1 MRYFIVDDDTGSRT
15 MLKKIITEGDL
26 GVVIGEAENGESC
39 LLPILKMHPDV
50 VLIDLLMPVMDG
62 IETIEHL
69 RNEGYEGQFIMIS
82 QIVNKTMVGEAYEKG
97 VEFFIHKPINRMEVQ
112 SVLKKVTEQFRLKD
126 SLQSIRESL
135 EKIGTVKTVQRQ
147 QSVKEIV
154 LSILNDMGIIG
165 EVGSDDI
172 VSIMEHIMNQHNAE
186 TQIPPLKDLYESVA
200 TKMGLNQVEAKKE
213 SKAIE
218 QRIRRTILVAVN
230 NLASLGSI
238 DYTNPEFE
246 YYAPRYFDFQE
257 IRNQMIHI
265 RESSRERIKI
275 KVNSKKF
282 LQVLYIETK
291 EKYKQQ
297 AEKNKY

>member
-1 MRYFIVDDDTGSRT
+1 

-26 GVVIGEAENGESC
+26 GVVIGDAENGESC
-39 LLPILKMHPDV
+39 LLPILKMNPDV

-62 IETIEHL
+62 IETMEHL
-69 RNEGYEGQFIMIS
+69 RIQGYEGQFIMIS

-97 VEFFIHKPINRMEVQ
+97 VEFFIHKPINRVEVQ
-112 SVLKKVTEQFRLKD
+112 SILKKVTDQFRLKH

-172 VSIMEHIMNQHNAE
+172 VSIMEHIMNQPNAE
-186 TQIPPLKDLYESVA
+186 TQIPPLKDLYESIA
-200 TKMGLNQVEAKKE
+200 IKMGLDQVEAKKE

-218 QRIRRTILVAVN
+218 QRIRRTILVAIN
-230 NLASLGSI
+230 NLATLGSI

-265 RESSRERIKI
+265 RESSRERIKV

-282 LQVLYIETK
+282 LQVLYLETI
-291 EKYKQQ
+291 EKYNQQ
-297 AEKNKY
+297 AEKK